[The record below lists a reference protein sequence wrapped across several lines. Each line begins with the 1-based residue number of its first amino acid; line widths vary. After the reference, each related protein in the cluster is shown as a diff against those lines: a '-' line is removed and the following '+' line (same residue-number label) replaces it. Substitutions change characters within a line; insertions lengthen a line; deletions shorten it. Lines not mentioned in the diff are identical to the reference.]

1 MASKKIV
8 WDQVGERLYETG
20 VSKGVLYPM
29 KNGAYS
35 VGVPWNGLTAVNET
49 PSGAEP
55 TALYADDIKYLNI
68 MSTEEYA
75 ATIEAY
81 MYPNEFE
88 ECDGSK
94 SIAPGVVIGQQNR
107 TAFGLSYVTKIG
119 NDTDGSDHGY
129 KIHLVY
135 GCLASP
141 SEKGHSTVNESL
153 EAMTLSWSISTTPV
167 EVPIVVDGKKTFKP
181 TSTVV
186 IDSTKVKAEEL
197 TKLEDMLYGSESADP
212 KLPLPEELATIFTSA
227 VAG

>member
-35 VGVPWNGLTAVNET
+35 AGVPWNGLTAVNET

-197 TKLEDMLYGSESADP
+197 TKLEGILYGSESADP

>member
-1 MASKKIV
+1 MSKKIV

-29 KNGAYS
+29 KNGEYS
-35 VGVPWNGLTAVNET
+35 VGVPWNGLTAVNEQ

-68 MSTEEYA
+68 MSNEEYA

-81 MYPNEFE
+81 MYPPEFE

-107 TAFGLSYVTKIG
+107 TSFGLSYVTKIG

-141 SEKGHSTVNESL
+141 SEKGHSTVNESI
-153 EAMTLSWSISTTPV
+153 EAMTFSWSVSTTPV
-167 EVPIVVDGKKTFKP
+167 EVPIVVDGQKKFKP
-181 TSTVV
+181 TSTVT
-186 IDSTKVKAEEL
+186 IDSTKVDSEEFG
-197 TKLEDMLYGSESADP
+197 KLETMLYGSETADP
-212 KLPLPEELATIFTSA
+212 KLPLPSELTSIFTKG
-227 VAG
+227 VIG